1 MAWPARTRIC
11 LECRTLCT
19 TTCPVGHKRVVDL
32 RTAREQLVDAVWG
45 PKAHRPALLAAAPA
59 VKSNSSWSGWDIFG
73 IFELDWFGLVVIV
86 GALLWFVGA
95 SVVKLFRRRAAL
107 ATAQGA
113 IRRGPALL
121 RTGQTGYVMGAGDTV
136 AFGCELRHADT
147 VMLRDGATTGFDV
160 RLDSGELVR
169 VPAGLCVFDMS
180 AAPPMR
186 DVESYLASIDPWRR
200 DPDPFHHDDAR
211 RVTLEPGDRV
221 ELLCELDPCAG
232 GSAGYRE
239 TATASFVPRGFVRLR
254 RA

>member
-11 LECRTLCT
+11 LDCRTLCT
-19 TTCPVGHKRVVDL
+19 TTCPAGHLRVVDL
-32 RTAREQLVDAVWG
+32 WKGRERLVDAVWG
-45 PKAHRPALLAAAPA
+45 PKAHRPALLAAAPT
-59 VKSNSSWSGWDIFG
+59 VKSDSTWSGWDIFG
-73 IFELDWFGLVVIV
+73 IFELDWFALFAIA
-86 GALLWFVGA
+86 GALFWFLGA
-95 SVVKLFRRRAAL
+95 SLVKLFRKRAAL

-113 IRRGPALL
+113 VRRGMPLL
-121 RTGQTGYVMGAGDTV
+121 RTGQIGYVMGAGEAV

-147 VMLRDGATTGFDV
+147 VMLRDGATIGFDV

-169 VPAGLCVFDMS
+169 VPAGLCAFDMTN
-180 AAPPMR
+180 APAMR
-186 DVESYLASIDPWRR
+186 DVESYLASIDSWRR

-232 GSAGYRE
+232 GTAGYRE
-239 TATASFVPRGFVRLR
+239 AATASFVPRGFVRLR